1 MPVEIRVPALGES
14 VVDATI
20 SRWLKHEG
28 DAITAGEALVELE
41 TDKVNVEVPAEQ
53 AGTLTRI
60 VKNEGDTVG
69 IGEVLAEVE
78 TEGAAQG
85 DAQPVTAQPAPS
97 PAAAQAPAAPRS
109 PQGSAPAAAQ
119 AATASVIDESAV
131 LREDERAPAVDEG
144 AAAPGGG
151 GHGPQPGVF

>member
-20 SRWLKHEG
+20 SQWLKHEG

-78 TEGAAQG
+78 TDGAAQG
-85 DAQPVTAQPAPS
+85 DA
-97 PAAAQAPAAPRS
+97 
-109 PQGSAPAAAQ
+109 
-119 AATASVIDESAV
+119 
-131 LREDERAPAVDEG
+131 
-144 AAAPGGG
+144 
-151 GHGPQPGVF
+151 

>member
-78 TEGAAQG
+78 TDGAAQ
-85 DAQPVTAQPAPS
+85 
-97 PAAAQAPAAPRS
+97 PAATQAPAAPASLPES
-109 PQGSAPAAAQ
+109 PTVGAQ
-119 AATASVIDESAV
+119 AA
-131 LREDERAPAVDEG
+131 
-144 AAAPGGG
+144 AAPI
-151 GHGPQPGVF
+151 PCSISLAC